1 MHKYL
6 RAIGFGQIKNR
17 KQLQL
22 LITDCIRTAKQRD
35 YITLSEQEDFIFME
49 CCKEFCEGMGIAV
62 RGEFDENNN
71 YIYDYYFPYLRG
83 NYVSSE
89 EDVSI
94 ERHAEKE
101 SYAGICDDLR
111 IGVSLIFY
119 FQNVISY
126 LKYKERKQLPV
137 KGTTLNLSALS
148 CQGTV
153 IMPIIKNEKEM
164 KKVKQV
170 SRNRNH
176 LIAAARKGDEEA
188 IENLTLEDM
197 DTYTAISKKIRKEDV
212 FSIVD
217 TYFMPYGVEC
227 DQYSILGE
235 IVECQKLQNHLTSE
249 YVYHLTINCN
259 ELLFDLCINA
269 EDLLGEPEVG
279 RRFKGIIWMQ
289 GYINFPEN

>member
-35 YITLSEQEDFIFME
+35 YISLSEQEDFIFME

-170 SRNRNH
+170 SRNRSH

-197 DTYTAISKKIRKEDV
+197 DTYTASSKKIRKEDV

-235 IVECQKLQNHLTSE
+235 IVESQKLQNHVTGE

-289 GYINFPEN
+289 GYINFPDN